1 MVYTIDYQQY
11 IMNEIN
17 NDLSMLKQLKY
28 IDESSKIDGFINGK
42 LKKAWDFILS
52 IIEKIRRGIS
62 ALIRKIKSL
71 NLRERI
77 KKSADNV
84 DNNSNSTS
92 VSTFQAK
99 EKTPFI
105 IYTWDT
111 DSIFDAIENIVGME
125 QSAQAYDIIKS
136 EIDNVWFDT
145 NNPKSF
151 VRAQSYS
158 DYNIKTLLD
167 IEAKN
172 STDFNDFN
180 IGYTDC
186 KKFVEKLKRDS
197 LNANLDD
204 ASDMSIDTIEL
215 MGYALTK
222 ADTVISGFY
231 NDNATVI
238 FNNTGK

>member
-1 MVYTIDYQQY
+1 M
-11 IMNEIN
+11 
-17 NDLSMLKQLKY
+17 
-28 IDESSKIDGFINGK
+28 
-42 LKKAWDFILS
+42 DF
-52 IIEKIRRGIS
+52 
-62 ALIRKIKSL
+62 L

-77 KKSADNV
+77 KKSVDNV
-84 DNNSNSTS
+84 DSNSNSTA

-99 EKTPFI
+99 EKTSFI

-125 QSAQAYDIIKS
+125 QSAQAYDMIKS

>member
-11 IMNEIN
+11 IMSEIN

-28 IDESSKIDGFINGK
+28 VDEYSKIDGFINGK
-42 LKKAWDFILS
+42 LKRAWDFILS

-77 KKSADNV
+77 KKSANNV

-180 IGYTDC
+180 VGYTDC